1 MPACPNLLNRSLSRI
16 VAVRPAEI
24 RALLWSFAYFFFL
37 LAAYYV
43 LRPVRDEM
51 GIAGGVKN
59 LPWLFT
65 ATFFVMLAAVPV
77 FGAVVAR
84 VPRRRFIPLVYH
96 FFAAN
101 ILIFWL
107 LLTFKVA
114 LADTARVFFV
124 WISVFNLFAVSV
136 FWSFMADLYQ
146 SEQGKRLFGFIAAG
160 GSAGALLGPLIAVG
174 FAESMGRANL
184 LLIAGLLLEIAVLCA
199 MRLEA
204 AAPALKNGSTPS
216 AEAARQESGLG
227 GGWIA
232 GLMMVLRSP
241 YLAGIALWVALLSLA
256 GTFLYFQQANIVA
269 ALTDDPNK
277 RTAIFAR
284 IDLAVS
290 LLTIVVQFVATGKLI
305 RRFGAGP
312 AAAFLP
318 LVFAAGFLLLAL
330 TPMLW
335 VVIAF
340 QGIQRAANFAISNP
354 AREILFTVVERE
366 EKYKAKYV
374 IDNVVFRGGD
384 AASGWLF
391 HALRGLGMEP
401 SSIALATVPVAAGW
415 LVLALLLGRAH
426 EQRTSL
432 PRHSGAALQD
442 RLDSGSRKL
451 GRNDE

>member
-1 MPACPNLLNRSLSRI
+1 MNASLQAAPSWLVRV
-16 VAVRPAEI
+16 VAVKPGEA

-37 LAAYYV
+37 LASYYV

-51 GIAGGVKN
+51 GLAGGIKN

-65 ATFFVMLAAVPV
+65 ATFFVMLAAVPL
-77 FGAVVAR
+77 FGAIVAR
-84 VPRRRFIPLVYH
+84 IPRRRFIPLVYH

-107 LLTFKVA
+107 LLTFKVGM
-114 LADTARVFFV
+114 ADTARVFFV

-136 FWSFMADLYQ
+136 FWSFMADLYR

-160 GSAGALLGPLIAVG
+160 GSAGALLGPLIAVTL
-174 FAESMGRANL
+174 AESLGRANL
-184 LLIAGLLLEIAVLCA
+184 LLIAFVLLEVAVFCA
-199 MRLEA
+199 MRLEKA
-204 AAPALKNGSTPS
+204 ATSLKADTGEAPPAAGTPP
-216 AEAARQESGLG
+216 EAGLG
-227 GGWIA
+227 GGWIS

-256 GTFLYFQQANIVA
+256 GTFLYFQQLGIVA
-269 ALTDDPNK
+269 SISDDPNR

-290 LLTIVVQFVATGKLI
+290 LLTILVQFLATGRLI

-318 LVFAAGFLLLAL
+318 LVFAAGFLALAL

-340 QGIQRAANFAISNP
+340 QALQRAANFAISNP
-354 AREILFTVVERE
+354 AREVLFTVLARE

-384 AASGWLF
+384 AASGWLY
-391 HALRGLGMEP
+391 HALRGSGMDP
-401 SSIALATVPVAAGW
+401 SSISLATVPVAAGW
-415 LVLALLLGRAH
+415 LALALLLGREH
-426 EQRTSL
+426 ERRSPKDPSST
-432 PRHSGAALQD
+432 PAE
-442 RLDSGSRKL
+442 K
-451 GRNDE
+451 

>member
-1 MPACPNLLNRSLSRI
+1 MQPHPRLSK
-16 VAVRPAEI
+16 VVDVRPGEI
-24 RALLWSFAYFFFL
+24 RALLWAFAYFFCL

-51 GIAGGVKN
+51 GLAGGIKN

-65 ATFFVMLAAVPV
+65 ATFVVMLAVLPL
-77 FGAVVAR
+77 FGALVAR
-84 VPRRRFIPLVYH
+84 LPRRRFIPLVYR
-96 FFAAN
+96 FFGVN
-101 ILIFWL
+101 IVLFWL
-107 LLTFKVA
+107 M
-114 LADTARVFFV
+114 LAFGIAMAETAKVFFV

-136 FWSFMADLYQ
+136 FWSFMADLYA
-146 SEQGKRLFGFIAAG
+146 SEQGKRLYGFIAAG
-160 GSAGALLGPLIAVG
+160 GSLGALLGPLLAVAL
-174 FAESMGRANL
+174 AEPIGRANL
-184 LLIAGLLLEIAVLCA
+184 LLIAALLLEAATLCA

-204 AAPALKNGSTPS
+204 AAPALKDAGGSAGIPS
-216 AEAARQESGLG
+216 AKPPDAGLG

-232 GLMMVLRSP
+232 GIAMIARSP

-256 GTFLYFQQANIVA
+256 GTFLYFQQAGIVA
-269 ALTDDPNK
+269 ALSDDPNR

-290 LLTIVVQFVATGKLI
+290 LLTLLVQFLATGKLI
-305 RRFGAGP
+305 KRFGAGP

-318 LVFAAGFLLLAL
+318 FVFCAGFLALAV

-340 QGIQRAANFAISNP
+340 QATQRAANFAISNP
-354 AREILFTVVERE
+354 ARELLFTVLERE

-391 HALRGLGMEP
+391 NALRGLGLDP
-401 SSIALATVPVAAGW
+401 GAISAATVPVALGW
-415 LVLALLLGRAH
+415 LLLALGLGRAH
-426 EQRTSL
+426 ER
-432 PRHSGAALQD
+432 RA
-442 RLDSGSRKL
+442 SRKSEGAS
-451 GRNDE
+451 GRGDTT